1 MNKDAQSPSNLPR
14 RVVVKVGTNI
24 VTQPDGPIALS
35 RLAKLAEEIAALR
48 SKGVEILLVSSG
60 AVGLGAERL
69 GFGEVGPKNVVDKQA
84 CAAAGQGALM
94 GFYDR
99 LFRHLD
105 ITVAQV
111 LLTEADFSARERY
124 LNLHQTL
131 ERLLRLGALPVINE
145 NDTVSIAELETHGSQ
160 AFGDNDRLAAL
171 VASRVQADLLVLFTD
186 VEGLYDRPPEQ
197 RDAAVIEIW
206 DREANASF
214 GAGSSRGRGGMES
227 KVEAAQVAAEAGVEV
242 VIANGLEPSN
252 LQRIAGGERIGTRF
266 PPRRNLNS
274 RRLWLAHAT
283 SPKAGVIVNHGAFAA
298 LTDGKASLLPTGV
311 IEVEGE
317 FAPGEV
323 VWIRNESGEEFARGV
338 SNWSSSETRRMRGR
352 HSAGIGTGRRERMVV
367 NRENIVI
374 LENAS

>member
-1 MNKDAQSPSNLPR
+1 MNKDAQTPSNLPR

-35 RLAKLAEEIAALR
+35 RLAKLAEEIGALR
-48 SKGVEILLVSSG
+48 AQGVELLLVSSG

-69 GFGEVGPKNVVDKQA
+69 GLGEAGPKNVVDKQA

-105 ITVAQV
+105 ITVAQM

-131 ERLLRLGALPVINE
+131 ERLLRLGALPIINE
-145 NDTVSIAELETHGSQ
+145 NDTVSIAELEMKGSQ

-171 VASRVQADLLVLFTD
+171 VASRVQADLLVVFTD
-186 VEGLYDRPPEQ
+186 VDGLYDRPPDQ
-197 RDAAVIEIW
+197 PGAKVIELW
-206 DREANASF
+206 DEDASASF
-214 GAGSSRGRGGMES
+214 GSGSSRGRGGMES
-227 KVEAAQVAAEAGVEV
+227 KVAAARVAAEAGVEV

-252 LQRIAGGERIGTRF
+252 LQRIAHGERIGTRF

-283 SPKAGVIVNHGAFAA
+283 SPTAGVIVNHGAFAA

-311 IEVEGE
+311 VEVEGE

-323 VWIRNESGEEFARGV
+323 VWIRDESGQEFARGV
-338 SNWSSSETRRMRGR
+338 SNWSSTETRRMRGR

-374 LENAS
+374 LERAS

>member
-1 MNKDAQSPSNLPR
+1 MNKHAQKPSNLPAR
-14 RVVVKVGTNI
+14 IVVKVGTNI

-35 RLAKLAEEIAALR
+35 RLAQLAEGIGALR
-48 SKGVEILLVSSG
+48 SHGVEILLVSSG

-69 GFGEVGPKNVVDKQA
+69 GLTSPGPKNVVDKQA
-84 CAAAGQGALM
+84 CASAGQGALM
-94 GFYDR
+94 AFYDR
-99 LFRHLD
+99 LFAHLE

-111 LLTEADFSARERY
+111 LLTEDDFTARERY
-124 LNLHQTL
+124 LNLHRTL
-131 ERLLRLGALPVINE
+131 ERLLRLNALPVINE
-145 NDTVSIAELETHGSQ
+145 NDTVSIAELETRGSQ

-186 VEGLYDRPPEQ
+186 VDGLYDRPPTEEGA
-197 RDAAVIEIW
+197 RVIPVW
-206 DREANASF
+206 NADANARF
-214 GAGSSRGRGGMES
+214 GEASKRGRGGMAS

-242 VIANGLEPSN
+242 VIANGLVPEN
-252 LQRIAGGERIGTRF
+252 LPRIARGEQIGTRF

-283 SPKAGVIVNHGAFAA
+283 APKAGVVVNHGAFEA

-311 IEVEGE
+311 IAVEGE

-323 VWIRNESGEEFARGV
+323 VWIRNESGQEFARGL

-352 HSAGIGTGRRERMVV
+352 QSEGIGTGRRERMVV